1 MAKSLLYYIKQICLV
16 NIISNITNNKN
27 ELSMSIRTS
36 FCICR
41 VIYTF
46 FELSEW
52 LYSCFTQFG
61 GSSNSL
67 NFDKICGTAPFTFEI
82 PGKLLHENMIPSRM
96 KITCYLHVEKITI
109 AMAP

>member
-1 MAKSLLYYIKQICLV
+1 MNFKCPSVLHFVFAVSFIPSLNYLSGYIHVSL
-16 NIISNITNNKN
+16 N
-27 ELSMSIRTS
+27 
-36 FCICR
+36 
-41 VIYTF
+41 F
-46 FELSEW
+46 F
-52 LYSCFTQFG
+52 
-61 GSSNSL
+61 NSL

>member
-1 MAKSLLYYIKQICLV
+1 
-16 NIISNITNNKN
+16 
-27 ELSMSIRTS
+27 MSICTS

-46 FELSEW
+46 FELSDW

-109 AMAP
+109 AMAL